1 VYAGG
6 DQHVSETKRFG
17 SVREAGDAYLNDYAA
32 MYPRER
38 AAYGFFPFGAAY
50 MGIHSGDGRV
60 TDYSAEN
67 VSRRL
72 ATLDDWA
79 TILSEIA
86 SLAVNDDDRQDLAT
100 LRWVHGAETFALHEL
115 QPHRRRPL
123 HYNDTID
130 VSGYIRRNYAP
141 LDDRLRGLLSH
152 LKAIPDALRN
162 AASNLD
168 GSEPLSRID
177 IRQARQAFRGHIA
190 FMQKDLLE
198 AISASTDRTLT
209 GQIETAAEVAIN
221 AIADLVDH
229 LTTLEPAASDDF
241 AIGSERFLSLLQT
254 FELVDLPL
262 DRLRAAGQADL
273 DRNMAM
279 LVEVCAKIDPNA
291 TTREVSDR
299 LREDHP
305 APDDLLDATRAVLAD
320 LKEFAVRNQLV
331 TIPSAVDATVAET
344 PAFHRWSF
352 ASMDSPGAF
361 EDEASGAHYFVTS
374 PEPDWTTAQKE
385 QWMRRFF
392 YASIANT
399 SAHEAYPGHYVQ
411 SMHKRLAPTAVQKA
425 FDSFTHWEAWAHY
438 VEEMMLDEGY
448 GNNDPAQRVA
458 QLQAA
463 LLRNARYM
471 VAIGL
476 HCDGMTV
483 DEATR
488 IIMDATLMDELPAR
502 REAERG
508 TFDPGYGNY
517 TLGKLMLRKL
527 RADAEREQ
535 GNGFSL
541 GEFHDAFLANGAPP
555 FPIIRARMLKD
566 DDGALL

>member
-1 VYAGG
+1 MRKTF
-6 DQHVSETKRFG
+6 D
-17 SVREAGDAYLNDYAA
+17 SVVQAGDAYLRAYAD

-50 MGIHSGDGRV
+50 MGLHEGDGRV
-60 TDYSAEN
+60 TDYSPDN
-67 VSRRL
+67 VARRL
-72 ATLDDWA
+72 ADLDHWRATLDA
-79 TILSEIA
+79 VAPLALS
-86 SLAVNDDDRQDLAT
+86 DDDRQDLAT
-100 LRWVHGAETFALHEL
+100 LRWVHGAETFALRGL
-115 QPHRRRPL
+115 QPHRRKPL

-141 LDDRLRGLLSH
+141 LDERLSGLLNH
-152 LKAIPDALRN
+152 LRVIPDALGT
-162 AASNLD
+162 AIANLD
-168 GSEPLSRID
+168 GSEPISRID
-177 IRQARQAFRGHIA
+177 LRQARQSFRGHIA

-198 AISASTDRTLT
+198 AVVASSDRQLV
-209 GQIETAAEVAIN
+209 GQIEGAAETAIN

-229 LTTLEPAASDDF
+229 LGTLEANAVDAV
-241 AIGSERFLSLLQT
+241 AIGSDRFLSLLRE
-254 FELVDLPL
+254 FEMVDLPL
-262 DRLRAAGQADL
+262 DTLRAAGGADL
-273 DRNMAM
+273 ERNKAQ
-279 LVEVCAKIDPNA
+279 LVEVCRQIDPA
-291 TTREVSDR
+291 ASTREVSDR

-305 APDDLLDATRAVLAD
+305 AAGDLLDATRAVLD
-320 LKEFAVRNQLV
+320 SLRGFTRERELVSMPSPIDAV
-331 TIPSAVDATVAET
+331 VAET

-361 EDEASGAHYFVTS
+361 EDAASGAHYYITS
-374 PEPDWTTAQKE
+374 PELDWTSAQQD

-392 YASIANT
+392 YASIVNT

-411 SMHKRLAPTAVQKA
+411 SMHKRLAPTSVQKA

-438 VEEMMLDEGY
+438 VEQMVLDEGY
-448 GNNDPAQRVA
+448 APDDPAQRVA

-463 LLRNARYM
+463 LLRDARYV

-483 DEATR
+483 DDATR

-508 TFDPGYGNY
+508 TFDPGYGSY
-517 TLGKLMLRKL
+517 TLGKLMLLKL
-527 RADAEREQ
+527 RDDAKREQ
-535 GNGFSL
+535 GEAFNL
-541 GEFHDAFLANGAPP
+541 GAFHNAFLAHGAPP
-555 FPIIRARMLKD
+555 FPIVRARMLTQ

>member
-1 VYAGG
+1 
-6 DQHVSETKRFG
+6 
-17 SVREAGDAYLNDYAA
+17 L
-32 MYPRER
+32 
-38 AAYGFFPFGAAY
+38 
-50 MGIHSGDGRV
+50 
-60 TDYSAEN
+60 
-67 VSRRL
+67 
-72 ATLDDWA
+72 
-79 TILSEIA
+79 IA
-86 SLAVNDDDRQDLAT
+86 
-100 LRWVHGAETFALHEL
+100 
-115 QPHRRRPL
+115 
-123 HYNDTID
+123 
-130 VSGYIRRNYAP
+130 
-141 LDDRLRGLLSH
+141 
-152 LKAIPDALRN
+152 
-162 AASNLD
+162 
-168 GSEPLSRID
+168 
-177 IRQARQAFRGHIA
+177 
-190 FMQKDLLE
+190 
-198 AISASTDRTLT
+198 
-209 GQIETAAEVAIN
+209 
-221 AIADLVDH
+221 
-229 LTTLEPAASDDF
+229 
-241 AIGSERFLSLLQT
+241 
-254 FELVDLPL
+254 
-262 DRLRAAGQADL
+262 
-273 DRNMAM
+273 
-279 LVEVCAKIDPNA
+279 VCARIDPNA
-291 TTREVSDR
+291 STREVSDR

-305 APDDLLDATRAVLAD
+305 APDALLDATRAVLAD
-320 LKEFAVRNQLV
+320 LKEFAIQHRLV
-331 TIPSAVDATVAET
+331 TIPSGVDAIVAET

-361 EDEASGAHYFVTS
+361 EDEASGAHYFITS
-374 PEPDWTTAQKE
+374 PEPDWTTTQKE

-448 GNNDPAQRVA
+448 GNDDPAQRVA

-527 RADAEREQ
+527 RQDTEREQ
-535 GNGFSL
+535 GEAFSL
-541 GEFHDAFLANGAPP
+541 GAFHDAFLAHGAPP
-555 FPIIRARMLKD
+555 FPVIRARLLED
-566 DDGALL
+566 DDGNLLS

>member
-1 VYAGG
+1 MAGMSRKYDSIG
-6 DQHVSETKRFG
+6 Q
-17 SVREAGDAYLNDYAA
+17 AGDAYLREYAA

-50 MGIHSGDGRV
+50 MGIHDGDGQV
-60 TDYSAEN
+60 TDYSPGN
-67 VSRRL
+67 VAGRL
-72 ATLDDWA
+72 ANLDRWSRMLDEVA
-79 TILSEIA
+79 P
-86 SLAVNDDDRQDLAT
+86 LAISDDDRQDLAT
-100 LRWVHGAETFALHEL
+100 LRWVHGAEAFALREL
-115 QPHRRRPL
+115 QPHRRKPL

-141 LDDRLRGLLSH
+141 LENRLSGLLNH
-152 LKAIPDALRN
+152 LRAIPDALDV
-162 AASNLD
+162 AACNLD
-168 GSEPLSRID
+168 GSEPVSRID
-177 IRQARQAFRGHIA
+177 LRQARQSFRGHIA

-198 AISASTDRTLT
+198 AVAASSDRQLVS
-209 GQIETAAEVAIN
+209 QIESAAETAIN

-229 LTTLEPAASDDF
+229 LGTLDPNAVDAV
-241 AIGSERFLSLLQT
+241 AIGRDRFMSLLRE
-254 FELVDLPL
+254 FELVDMPL
-262 DRLRAAGQADL
+262 DALRAAGEADL
-273 DRNMAM
+273 ERNKAQ
-279 LVEVCAKIDPNA
+279 LVEVCHQIDA
-291 TTREVSDR
+291 STSTREVSDR

-305 APDDLLDATRAVLAD
+305 APDDLLDATRAVLES
-320 LKEFAVRNQLV
+320 LRSFTRERGLV
-331 TIPSAVDATVAET
+331 AMPSPVDAVVAET

-361 EDEASGAHYFVTS
+361 EDAASGAHYYITS
-374 PEPDWTTAQKE
+374 PEPDWTSAEQE

-411 SMHKRLAPTAVQKA
+411 SMHKRLAPTNVQKA

-438 VEEMMLDEGY
+438 VEQMVLDEGY
-448 GNNDPAQRVA
+448 AEHDPAQRVA

-463 LLRNARYM
+463 LLRDARYV

-508 TFDPGYGNY
+508 TFDPGYGSY
-517 TLGKLMLRKL
+517 TLGKLMLLKL
-527 RADAEREQ
+527 RDDARREQ
-535 GNGFSL
+535 GGAFDL
-541 GEFHDAFLANGAPP
+541 GTFHNSFLAHGAPP
-555 FPIIRARMLKD
+555 FPIIRARMLKQS
-566 DDGALL
+566 DGALL